1 MGEKP
6 AAKASASKT
15 AKREKTHYRV
25 AIIGAGPGGMCAGVK
40 LLNAGYDDFIIIEKS
55 GGVGG
60 TWYNTRYPGL
70 TCDVKSYLYS
80 FSFEL
85 NPNWSSHYAGQPEIL
100 EYMEHVATKYGL
112 RPHLRLNSKVVAA
125 KWSDKK
131 AVWSLTTDDGA
142 KFTCNVLV
150 AAQGM
155 FNDLNW
161 PDIPGMDSFAGTL
174 FHASRWR
181 EDHDLTGRRVAV
193 IGSAASAVQ
202 FIPEIAPKVEQL
214 FVYQRSPA
222 WVAPKDDPVVSPE
235 ERAKLASDTAALL
248 TVRQQIHDQL
258 ENMITFSNPE
268 ALELATKAAVAN
280 IDAVAD
286 PELRRKMLP
295 DVPWGCLR
303 PLISNEYYPT
313 FNRPNVELVTA
324 PIDHITQHGVVSND
338 GKLRR
343 VDTIICATGY
353 HVRRYLAA
361 IDVTGRGGLSLSKAW
376 KDGAEAYLGLMTSG
390 FPNLFMMYGPNTNNG
405 SILYMLERQADFIV
419 ARLKQMDEQGLAW
432 IDLKREVMDRYNAA
446 LQADLEKVGVWQA
459 SCSNYYRTESGR
471 IVTQW
476 PHTMAEYKR
485 RIEAKDDTRFETAKR
500 EAVGA

>member
-1 MGEKP
+1 VVSKAP
-6 AAKASASKT
+6 ASDKART
-15 AKREKTHYRV
+15 GHHRV
-25 AIIGAGPGGMCAGVK
+25 AIIGGGPGGLCAGVK
-40 LLNAGYDDFIIIEKS
+40 LKAAGYDDFLIIEKS

-80 FSFEL
+80 FSFEP
-85 NPNWSSHYAGQPEIL
+85 NPNWTSHYAGQPEIL
-100 EYMEHVATKYGL
+100 DYMEQVATKYGL
-112 RPHLRLNSKVVAA
+112 RPHLRLNSKVTAA
-125 KWSDKK
+125 HWNDKT
-131 AVWSLTTDDGA
+131 AVWTLTTDDGA
-142 KFTCNVLV
+142 TLTCDVLV

-155 FNDLNW
+155 FNELNW
-161 PDIPGMDSFAGTL
+161 PEIEGMDSFAGTL

-193 IGSAASAVQ
+193 IGTAASAVQ
-202 FIPEIAPKVEQL
+202 FIPRIAPKVEKL

-222 WVAPKDDPVVSPE
+222 WVAPKDDPAVSPE
-235 ERAKLASDTAALL
+235 ERQRLAQDPAALNAL
-248 TVRQQIHDQL
+248 RQEIHDQL

-268 ALELATKAAVAN
+268 ALELATQAAVAN
-280 IDAVAD
+280 IDAVED
-286 PELRRKMLP
+286 PELRGKMLP

-313 FNRPNVELVTA
+313 FNLPHVELVTA
-324 PIDHITQHGVVSND
+324 PIHHITQHGIVSDD

-353 HVRRYLAA
+353 QVRKYLAA
-361 IDVTGRGGLSLSKAW
+361 IDVTGRGGLSIQEAW

-405 SILYMLERQADFIV
+405 SILFMLERQADFIV
-419 ARLKQMDEQGLAW
+419 ERLRDMDREGLAW
-432 IDLKREVMDRYNAA
+432 MDIKREVMADYNDK
-446 LQADLEKVGVWQA
+446 LQADLGKVGVWQA
-459 SCSNYYRTESGR
+459 SCSNYYRTENGR

-476 PHTMAEYKR
+476 PHTMAEYKK
-485 RIEAKDDTRFETAKR
+485 RIEARDPSRFETKKR
-500 EAVGA
+500 EAVSA